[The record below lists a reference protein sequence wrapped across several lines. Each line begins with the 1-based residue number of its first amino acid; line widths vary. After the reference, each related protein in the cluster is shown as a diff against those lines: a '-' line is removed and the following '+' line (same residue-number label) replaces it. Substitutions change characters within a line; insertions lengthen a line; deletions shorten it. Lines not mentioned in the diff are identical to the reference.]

1 MTCNCNKRNPMVAT
15 KSKPKPKPKPKSNP
29 KPNIKIVNGQ
39 TVNYK
44 KYPFFARLWITSSDG
59 STGLCGGA
67 LIKKGTESIVITA
80 AHCFDDPPAKTQ
92 VGFYQPTRCKKKYIY
107 DVTNIQIHPDYDPT
121 AFPPIN
127 DIALLT
133 IAGTPPP
140 EVPVLSIPD
149 KILGK
154 KFIIPG
160 TKTKTIGY
168 GTTETGEVACL
179 LQCGC
184 TPIVSRTN
192 PENLWGPE
200 VKSQESFIFAGK
212 VFSEPIVDAGTGDSG
227 GPLLYVYNG
236 VTYLVGLVS
245 FGEFQKLGYPSGYTN
260 VNYLREWITVNA
272 GV

>member
-1 MTCNCNKRNPMVAT
+1 MPCNCNKKKKQSEVKT
-15 KSKPKPKPKPKSNP
+15 KKDA
-29 KPNIKIVNGQ
+29 NIKIVNGQ
-39 TVNYK
+39 TVDYK
-44 KYPFFARLWITSSDG
+44 KYPFFARLWITSPDG

-80 AHCFDDPPAKTQ
+80 AHCFDETPAKTQ

-107 DVTNIQIHPDYDPT
+107 DVTKIVIHPDYNTETLD
-121 AFPPIN
+121 N
-127 DIALLT
+127 DIALLY
-133 IAGTPPP
+133 IAGTPPS

-168 GTTETGEVACL
+168 GTTETGEPACL

-192 PENLWGPE
+192 PENLWDAKT
-200 VKSQESFIFAGK
+200 KSQKSTIFAGK

-260 VNYLREWITVNA
+260 INYLREWITVNA

>member
-1 MTCNCNKRNPMVAT
+1 MPCNCNKKKKQAEVKA
-15 KSKPKPKPKPKSNP
+15 KKDSS
-29 KPNIKIVNGQ
+29 IKIVNGV
-39 TVNYK
+39 TVDYK
-44 KYPFFARLWITSSDG
+44 KYPFFARLWITSADG
-59 STGLCGGA
+59 SKGLCGGA

-107 DVTNIQIHPDYDPT
+107 DVTKIVIHPNYDPK
-121 AFPPIN
+121 ALAPIN
-127 DIALLT
+127 DIALLYF
-133 IAGTPPP
+133 AGTPPS
-140 EVPVLSIPD
+140 EVPVLPIPD
-149 KILGK
+149 KVLGK

-168 GTTETGEVACL
+168 GDTATGNPACL

-192 PENLWGPE
+192 PENLWDSE
-200 VKSQESFIFAGK
+200 IKSQESIIFAGK
-212 VFSEPIVDAGTGDSG
+212 VFSEPIIVANSGDSG

-245 FGEFQKLGYPSGYTN
+245 FVFPDIELGYPGGYTN
-260 VNYLREWITVNA
+260 VNYLRDWITENT